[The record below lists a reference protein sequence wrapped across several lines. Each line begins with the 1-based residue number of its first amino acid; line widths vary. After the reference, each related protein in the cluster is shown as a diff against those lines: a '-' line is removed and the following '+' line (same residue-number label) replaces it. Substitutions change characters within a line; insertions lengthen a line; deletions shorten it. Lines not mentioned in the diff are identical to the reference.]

1 MAKFELFGTA
11 TCPYT
16 HEMREWLEWKRCD
29 FVEHDV
35 DADGAAR
42 ERMLKLANGHR
53 TVPVLVEEGKVVQI
67 GWHGR
72 GCTIDP
78 SND

>member
-1 MAKFELFGTA
+1 MAMLELFGTA
-11 TCPYT
+11 RCQHTQ
-16 HEMREWLEWKRCD
+16 EMREWLEWKRCD

-42 ERMLKLANGHR
+42 ERMLKLANGQR

-67 GWHGR
+67 GWQGR
-72 GCTIDP
+72 GCTIDS
-78 SND
+78 SNG